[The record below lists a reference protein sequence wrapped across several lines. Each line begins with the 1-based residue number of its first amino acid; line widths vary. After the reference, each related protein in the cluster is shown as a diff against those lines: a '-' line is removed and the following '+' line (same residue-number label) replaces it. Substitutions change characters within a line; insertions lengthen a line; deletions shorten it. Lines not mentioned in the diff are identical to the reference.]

1 VNTADLEPEKA
12 TNYEIG
18 ARWDLLPRLTLS
30 TALFRLDRDDVR
42 VNDPLRPGF
51 FVKTGKQRTE
61 GFEIGLQGEVT
72 RYWQVYGGYAYLD
85 GRVVNPVAS
94 GAAVIP
100 AGNKIGLVPEN
111 TFSLWNKFDI
121 AAGWSAGL
129 GLIYQDESF
138 TSFNN
143 TVKLP
148 SFTRLDG
155 ALYYTLAGGK
165 TRLALNVE
173 NIFDKMYFPTVDGDN
188 NISPGAPRSARLTLS
203 TAF

>member
-1 VNTADLEPEKA
+1 M
-12 TNYEIG
+12 
-18 ARWDLLPRLTLS
+18 LS
-30 TALFRLDRDDVR
+30 AALFRLDRDDVR

-51 FVKTGKQRTE
+51 FVKTGQQRTE
-61 GFEIGLQGEVT
+61 GFELGLQGEIN
-72 RYWQVYGGYAYLD
+72 RYWHIYGGYAYLD
-85 GRVVNPVAS
+85 GRVTNPVAS

-111 TFSLWNKFDI
+111 TLSLWNKIDV

-129 GLIYQDESF
+129 GLIYQDGSF

-143 TVKLP
+143 TVRLP
-148 SFTRLDG
+148 GFMRVDG
-155 ALYYTLAGGK
+155 AVFYTFPDGK

-173 NIFDKMYFPTVDGDN
+173 NIFDHKYFLTADGDN
-188 NISPGAPRSARLTLS
+188 NISPGAPRNARLTLS